1 MPLLK
6 ILLFPDPRLRTVAT
20 AVTKINEEILSLTKA
35 MLTAMYEGNGI
46 GLAATQVNVHKRVIV
61 IDVSEEKDNPLIL
74 INPQVSIINNED
86 KISSEE
92 GCLSVPGFYE
102 EVERPNKVEITYQ
115 NLKGEKIDIIP
126 SGLQSVVIQ
135 HEIDHL
141 NGKVFVDYL
150 SSVKRDMIK
159 KKLLKG
165 KTKKYK

>member
-6 ILLFPDPRLRTVAT
+6 ILLFPDPRLRTVAKT
-20 AVTKINEEILSLTKA
+20 VTKIDEEIFFLTKA
-35 MLTAMYEGNGI
+35 MLTTMYEGNGI

-74 INPQVSIINNED
+74 INPQVSIINHED

-92 GCLSVPGFYE
+92 GCLSIPGFYE
-102 EVERPNKVEITYQ
+102 EVERPSKVEITYQ

-126 SGLQSVVIQ
+126 SGQQSVVIQ

-159 KKLLKG
+159 KKLRKR
-165 KTKKYK
+165 KTKKNK